1 MVWLEMLL
9 LTDFRN
15 INIGGKN
22 HVAYADAALAK
33 VFTNRYKYIVNNTLI
48 LKWVILIRSAQT
60 LNMRRYNTDLH
71 LVCQIEFTIKVC
83 FKYTSR
89 QG

>member
-1 MVWLEMLL
+1 MILL
-9 LTDFRN
+9 ADFRN

-22 HVAYADAALAK
+22 HVAYSDAALAK
-33 VFTNRYKYIVNNTLI
+33 VFTNRYIVNNTLI
-48 LKWVILIRSAQT
+48 IKCVILIRSAET
-60 LNMRRYNTDLH
+60 MNIRRYNTDLH

-83 FKYTSR
+83 FKSTSR